1 VDAVV
6 RWNPDKLIIEKN
18 MGHGAYTQVLLP
30 LLRAKGCLCAVE
42 DVFETG
48 QKELRIIETIE
59 PVMGRG
65 SLVIDEDVL
74 ANDWASTAHQ
84 PTDKRQLFTL
94 MFQFTKVTRD
104 RGALVKDDRL
114 DALAGAIAYFIG
126 ALGQDAQRKEA
137 DLSARKFAEWAA
149 DPLNH
154 KRYQHAVQRF
164 ASTIRKRI

>member
-1 VDAVV
+1 
-6 RWNPDKLIIEKN
+6 
-18 MGHGAYTQVLLP
+18 
-30 LLRAKGCLCAVE
+30 
-42 DVFETG
+42 
-48 QKELRIIETIE
+48 
-59 PVMGRG
+59 MGRG

-74 ANDWASTAHQ
+74 LDDWNSTSHQ

-114 DALAGAIAYFIG
+114 DALAGAISYWIG
-126 ALGQDAQRKEA
+126 ALGIDAQRKEA
-137 DLSARKFAEWAA
+137 DMKAEEFRKWAA

-154 KRYQHAVQRF
+154 KRYQPDVQRL